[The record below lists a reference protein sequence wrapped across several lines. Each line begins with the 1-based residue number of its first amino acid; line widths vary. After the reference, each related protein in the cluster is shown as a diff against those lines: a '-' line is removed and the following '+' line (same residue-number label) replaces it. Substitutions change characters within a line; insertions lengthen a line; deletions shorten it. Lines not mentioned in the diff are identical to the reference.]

1 MKRLLIVLFGVLVFQ
16 GSVWA
21 TTVSCLKNWP
31 PEVVE
36 DSHTQAKVLYPAEEG
51 LEVAKKAPLSLI
63 WHESLNGTLG
73 KNVYIR
79 LYEWVNGKTDIE
91 KHDFQE
97 QDNTGYWIVTK
108 QDFRTAK
115 VKKNKKYYFEVQS
128 ADNEKSNTKIRSECF
143 TFNVKQKEDGQCN
156 DNSSVKD
163 CLQAYVTANNKMLAR
178 LDELEKKFDAL
189 EGGGGTVA
197 RIMVPGEGTNVLGD
211 ATTASAMAEDENGQL
226 QKRPTVTITQITT
239 PTSDQVQVITEVVC
253 DGSDPK
259 LFNWQKC
266 KGKPWDARNGNSHR
280 TNPVCWGDH
289 VEPNS
294 GANPWVV
301 GVPGEK
307 FFEPEAYACRREC
320 AIGADLNYCNKD
332 GWWEGRYVPAYAY
345 NRSGENHCANLSWNL
360 GSFVPIFR
368 CGRYSGVVPRCYNGK
383 CAD

>member
-73 KNVYIR
+73 ENVYIR

-226 QKRPTVTITQITT
+226 QNRPTVTITQI
-239 PTSDQVQVITEVVC
+239 PPQQSHQVQVIGGEGKGVV
-253 DGSDPK
+253 GSDGWLTGGPSNTCLHDAEGLWK
-259 LFNWQKC
+259 PNSGMNATKC
-266 KGKPWDARNGNSHR
+266 KGVKWNAANGENVE
-280 TNPVCWGDH
+280 TNPVCWDTEKYGSSWLEDG
-289 VEPNS
+289 N
-294 GANPWVV
+294 NPWVV
-301 GVPGEK
+301 GTAAG
-307 FFEPEAYACRREC
+307 FNNEAYDCRTKCSGKGGGSLKYC
-320 AIGADLNYCNKD
+320 ASE
-332 GWWEGRYVPAYAY
+332 GW
-345 NRSGENHCANLSWNL
+345 
-360 GSFVPIFR
+360 
-368 CGRYSGVVPRCYNGK
+368 
-383 CAD
+383 